1 MTVRYRSFF
10 WPALLILIGVIA
22 LLANANIISVD
33 QLARLADLWPLIL
46 VVIGLE
52 LIVGR
57 ALQGRAADVAALLIA
72 LLAVGGA
79 LAYVAA
85 GPHLPTGTQTMDASN
100 PLGNLSQASLQLDDG
115 AATTTIRS
123 SSDMGSDLYHAHITY
138 SGQKPSVSLDTSSG
152 QLHISQY
159 NSGFPFFQ
167 NRRFDLDLQINSQV
181 PWKITTN
188 SGASTDT
195 FRLSGVNVTSI
206 ELNTGASKEDLT
218 LGPPTGTVQI
228 TINGGVVTVHLHRP
242 SGTQASVDV
251 SGGAVSLDADGHG
264 YHGIGSESWQSDGY
278 GSATDRYQV
287 MVNGGASTVTMDTNS
302 G

>member
-10 WPALLILIGVIA
+10 WPALLILIGVTA

-72 LLAVGGA
+72 LLAAGGA
-79 LAYVAA
+79 LAYIAA
-85 GPHLPTGTQTMDASN
+85 GPHLPTGTQTLDASD
-100 PLGNLSQASLQLDDG
+100 PLGGLSQATVQIDVG
-115 AATTTIRS
+115 AASMTVRS
-123 SSDMGSDLYHAHITY
+123 SDLGSDLYRAHITY
-138 SGQKPSVSLDTSSG
+138 SGQKPSVNLDTSSG
-152 QLHISQY
+152 ELHISQG
-159 NSGFPFFQ
+159 NSGFTFLQ
-167 NRRFDLDLQINSQV
+167 TRRFDLDLQINSQV
-181 PWKITTN
+181 AWKINTN
-188 SGASTDT
+188 TGASTDT
-195 FRLSGVNVTSI
+195 FKLGGVNVTSMT
-206 ELNTGASKEDLT
+206 LNTGASREDIT

-228 TINGGVVTVHLHRP
+228 TVDGGAPTVHLHRP

-251 SGGAVSLDADGHG
+251 SGGFASLDADGHG

-278 GSATDRYQV
+278 DSATDRYQV
-287 MVNGGASTVTMDTNS
+287 MVNGGASTVTMDTSS

>member
-1 MTVRYRSFF
+1 MRYRGFF
-10 WPALLILIGVIA
+10 WPALLILIGIVA
-22 LLANANIISVD
+22 LLANANVIAVD

-72 LLAVGGA
+72 LLAAGGA

-85 GPHLPTGTQTMDASN
+85 APHLPTGTQTLDASD
-100 PLGNLSQASLQLDDG
+100 PLGNLSQATVQIDVG
-115 AATTTIRS
+115 ATNMTVRS
-123 SSDMGSDLYHAHITY
+123 SSDLGSDLYHAHITY

-152 QLHISQY
+152 ELHISQG
-159 NSGFPFFQ
+159 NSGFTFFQ

-181 PWKITTN
+181 AWKINTN
-188 SGASTDT
+188 TGASTDT
-195 FRLSGVNVTSI
+195 FKLGGVNVTSMD
-206 ELNTGASKEDLT
+206 LNTGASREDIT
-218 LGPPTGTVQI
+218 LGPPSGTVQI
-228 TINGGVVTVHLHRP
+228 TVNGGALTVHLHRANG
-242 SGTQASVDV
+242 SQASVEV

-264 YHGIGSESWQSDGY
+264 YHGIGNETWQSDGFD
-278 GSATDRYQV
+278 SATDRYQV
-287 MVNGGASTVTMDTNS
+287 MVNGGACTVTMDTNS